1 MKKAKLD
8 GVIGIRAQDRRM
20 GGTDESTE
28 LWGHLNQNC
37 LLDYG
42 TTFRWVSGHWTT
54 FYIPGPILASLCLF
68 SPIPHYNSISNWQKR
83 RYCAWESNSG
93 PKDGRCRRDHR
104 ARVASLID
112 FCILTTWRFALQP
125 EKLTTGTVVVAQ
137 LVERSLRTP
146 EICSLSPVIYK
157 FYSLSTV
164 LKSRHQLLPTI
175 AF

>member
-68 SPIPHYNSISNWQKR
+68 LITIQFQIDKSVDIVLGNRTQGRRMVGADGTTELGWPPWSIFVFWQLGGLHYNLKSLL
-83 RYCAWESNSG
+83 
-93 PKDGRCRRDHR
+93 
-104 ARVASLID
+104 RVQWL
-112 FCILTTWRFALQP
+112 C
-125 EKLTTGTVVVAQ
+125 
-137 LVERSLRTP
+137 TP
-146 EICSLSPVIYK
+146 EICSLSPVIGK
-157 FYSLSTV
+157 LYSLYWKV
-164 LKSRHQLLPTI
+164 GI
-175 AF
+175 NY